1 MTNYINQLKE
11 QIEQLEYQLAEL
23 KAELAEK
30 QGYQQL
36 TDNDILY

>member
-36 TDNDILY
+36 TDNDTLY